1 MSRRATGSPRGPAPS
16 FGFLT
21 ETEIEIE
28 ARARRDDKR
37 QFSARSDSFRE
48 IETVIKFTFDFGATG
63 RTSVLHFGPKR
74 SNWAREPL
82 EALPNNGQ
90 SICFR
95 LTTSYFLSKLTKALQ
110 L

>member
-1 MSRRATGSPRGPAPS
+1 MSRRATDSLRGPAPS

-21 ETEIEIE
+21 ETEIEIEIE

-48 IETVIKFTFDFGATG
+48 IETVIKFTFDFGAAG
-63 RTSVLHFGPKR
+63 LSYILAPRGLAGPE
-74 SNWAREPL
+74 NPL
-82 EALPNNGQ
+82 KLCPTMVSQSALG
-90 SICFR
+90 
-95 LTTSYFLSKLTKALQ
+95 YFLSKLTKALQ

>member
-1 MSRRATGSPRGPAPS
+1 MSRRATDSLRGPAPS

-21 ETEIEIE
+21 ETEIETE

-48 IETVIKFTFDFGATG
+48 IETVIKFTFDFGAAGLSYFLAPRGLTG
-63 RTSVLHFGPKR
+63 PE
-74 SNWAREPL
+74 NPL
-82 EALPNNGQ
+82 KLCPTMVSLSALG
-90 SICFR
+90 
-95 LTTSYFLSKLTKALQ
+95 YFLSKLNKALQ